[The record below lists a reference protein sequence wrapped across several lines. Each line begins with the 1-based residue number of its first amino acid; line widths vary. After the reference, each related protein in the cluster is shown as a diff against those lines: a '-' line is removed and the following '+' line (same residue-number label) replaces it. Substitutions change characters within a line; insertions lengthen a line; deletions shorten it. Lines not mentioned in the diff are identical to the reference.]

1 MRYKKI
7 RITRR
12 LFGQRPRQGPWGKI
26 PYVRPSVRTSPLW
39 LALRPVSQGLRAS
52 QQGLSARKRGLGASQ
67 QSLRASQR
75 GADGRADGRTDVQ
88 NFSPFYW
95 TLSPVGAAALLR
107 FVISPHQ
114 ECLKCFCLLNRD
126 EPATN
131 LLLLPV
137 TCYLYINGACTDIG
151 EGSKRRESLEQVMQ
165 EAEMLVV
172 LRGENRRKLEKG
184 ERYSETMS
192 SS

>member
-1 MRYKKI
+1 MPEGPEGLPEEPEGLPEGPEGLPEGPEGLPGGLGGGRMD
-7 RITRR
+7 
-12 LFGQRPRQGPWGKI
+12 GQ
-26 PYVRPSVRTSPLW
+26 T
-39 LALRPVSQGLRAS
+39 GLR
-52 QQGLSARKRGLGASQ
+52 
-67 QSLRASQR
+67 
-75 GADGRADGRTDVQ
+75 